1 MLNKLFAAAFAA
13 FALIASPA
21 MAQSAMSNDGMSMP
35 AMGEPIM
42 LGDLELTNA
51 FTRAMPPNAPAGG
64 GFVTITNHGTTD
76 DRLVS
81 ASSNVG
87 GVVEIH
93 EMKIVDDVMK
103 MQSLPDGLV
112 IPAGQTVELK
122 PGGYHIMFINVDK
135 PFAEGEMVPVT
146 LTFENAGS
154 VDLMLPVAPLGAMA
168 MPGMNMNHG

>member
-1 MLNKLFAAAFAA
+1 MSLKFFAAALAALALFAA
-13 FALIASPA
+13 PA
-21 MAQSAMSNDGMSMP
+21 MAQMTMP
-35 AMGEPIM
+35 ASIT

-81 ASSNVG
+81 ATSNVG

-93 EMKIVDDVMK
+93 EMTMVDNVMQ
-103 MQSLPDGLV
+103 MHSLPDGLV

-122 PGGYHIMFINVDK
+122 PGGYHIMFIGVDK

-146 LTFENAGS
+146 LTFEHAGS
-154 VDLMLPVAPLGAMA
+154 VDLMLPVAPLGATSMPA
-168 MPGMNMNHG
+168 MQMSNG